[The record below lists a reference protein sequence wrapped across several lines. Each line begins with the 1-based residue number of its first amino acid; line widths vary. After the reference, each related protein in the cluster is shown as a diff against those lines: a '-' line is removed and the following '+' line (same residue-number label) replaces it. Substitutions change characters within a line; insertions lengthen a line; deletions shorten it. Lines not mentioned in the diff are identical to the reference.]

1 MQQFEEEIHMDNF
14 LVNEMK
20 EIPGQLQYFNDAC
33 SAIFVT
39 LMEVRITYLEKHQR
53 NVGRW

>member
-14 LVNEMK
+14 LVKEMK